1 MLDHRAGELITRLRE
16 LSSRQTVVLLD
27 YSTDADVTD
36 LSTPLSHATL
46 VAQRVQQ
53 LLPSRARARQ
63 GALACRFRAGLGIGS
78 AVETI
83 PVAGQR
89 NLAVVLLII
98 GKIAEALS
106 DMLDCFPEGKAEVF
120 PERLECL
127 DPRALKGGNRYAS
140 SADHWQESPPRRG
153 YWLSAAISVLPSG
166 VYARPATPREPG
178 SVSATAMRP
187 VTGLQRNMSPEL
199 DPSAVASVIPTG
211 LNTA

>member
-127 DPRALKGGNRYAS
+127 DPRALKRRESVRFQRGSLAGISTSQRLLAVGGDQR
-140 SADHWQESPPRRG
+140 
-153 YWLSAAISVLPSG
+153 LAIWGVCKACHTSG
-166 VYARPATPREPG
+166 AG
-178 SVSATAMRP
+178 I
-187 VTGLQRNMSPEL
+187 G
-199 DPSAVASVIPTG
+199 
-211 LNTA
+211 